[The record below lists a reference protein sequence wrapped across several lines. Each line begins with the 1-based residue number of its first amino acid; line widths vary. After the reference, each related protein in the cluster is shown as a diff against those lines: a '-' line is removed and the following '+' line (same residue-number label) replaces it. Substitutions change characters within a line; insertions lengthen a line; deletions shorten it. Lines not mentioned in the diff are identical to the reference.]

1 VSFAGSGTVP
11 TREALLDWIEK
22 AAGAV
27 AAYYE
32 TFPVSEVELT
42 VRTGRP
48 GAITGGR
55 TYGERGK
62 ARIVITAG
70 RDTSAAGLRESWV
83 LVHEMVHL
91 AFPSMTGR
99 EWIEEGLATYVEPLA
114 RARAGL
120 TSSDEIWR
128 WLRWGVPRG
137 LEAVRERG
145 LDGSR
150 SWAATYW
157 GGAAFCFLADV
168 EIRER
173 TGNRK
178 SLDDALRGIVRAG
191 GNVTAS
197 WTLARALET
206 GDRAA
211 GVPVLAELYG
221 KMAGAGP
228 SIDLVAL
235 WKRLGVSSSGG
246 RIVYDDAAP
255 LAAVRKGITNGQ
267 RASASVEGSPYR
279 RPAAIASGHGR

>member
-1 VSFAGSGTVP
+1 MPGGVVEVTFAGEVVTPS
-11 TREALLDWIEK
+11 RAELLAWIEK
-22 AAGAV
+22 AALAV

-32 TFPVSEVELT
+32 RFPVPDVVLT
-42 VRTGRP
+42 VHTGRR
-48 GAITGGR
+48 GGIAGGR
-55 TYGERGK
+55 TFGDRGR
-62 ARIVITAG
+62 ARIMITAG
-70 RDTSAAGLRESWV
+70 EATTAADLRESWV

-91 AFPSMTGR
+91 AFPSMTGH

-120 TSSDEIWR
+120 ISPDEIWR
-128 WLRWGVPRG
+128 WLLWGVPEG
-137 LEAVRERG
+137 VDAVRSRG
-145 LDGSR
+145 LDGS
-150 SWAATYW
+150 SGWAATYW

-197 WTLARALET
+197 WPLGRALET
-206 GDRAA
+206 GDRAT
-211 GVPVLAELYG
+211 GVPVLAELYARMR
-221 KMAGAGP
+221 KAGP
-228 SIDLVAL
+228 PVDLAAL

-255 LAAVRKGITNGQ
+255 LAAIRKAISTGS
-267 RASASVEGSPYR
+267 RAR
-279 RPAAIASGHGR
+279 

>member
-1 VSFAGSGTVP
+1 MEVSFAGRGAVP
-11 TREALLDWIEK
+11 TRAALLEWIEK
-22 AAGAV
+22 AARAV

-32 TFPVSEVELT
+32 TFPVPEAELT

-48 GAITGGR
+48 GGVEGGR
-55 TYGERGK
+55 TYGDRGR

-70 RDTSAAGLRESWV
+70 EDTSAADLRESWV

-91 AFPSMTGR
+91 AFPSMTGS

-120 TSSDEIWR
+120 IAPDEIWR
-128 WLRWGVPRG
+128 WLLWGVPKG
-137 LEAVRERG
+137 LEAVRDRG
-145 LDGSR
+145 LDGAR
-150 SWAATYW
+150 SWAGAYW

-178 SLDDALRGIVRAG
+178 SLDDAVRRIVRAG

-211 GVPVLAELYG
+211 GVPALTELYA
-221 KMAGAGP
+221 KMARGGP
-228 SIDLVAL
+228 PVDLAAL
-235 WKRLGVSSSGG
+235 WKKLGVSSSGG

-255 LAAVRKGITNGQ
+255 LAPVRKGITNGH
-267 RASASVEGSPYR
+267 RVSASVEG
-279 RPAAIASGHGR
+279 RPIGDRPR